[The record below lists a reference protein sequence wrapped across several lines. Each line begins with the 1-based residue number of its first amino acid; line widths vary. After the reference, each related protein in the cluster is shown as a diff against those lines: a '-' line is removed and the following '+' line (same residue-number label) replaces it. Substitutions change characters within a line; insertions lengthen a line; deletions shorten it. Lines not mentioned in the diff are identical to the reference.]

1 MGIKVKRIGN
11 KLYIAAAV
19 AGLLVPMKAM
29 AAQWDM
35 VTLIQQEGEVAV
47 SLDMSDAVEETIT
60 AVSVSLKVETG
71 DSGQAAVDFI
81 FSPELGDAEYGYNY
95 VEESEGT
102 GRLDIYAVTGSG
114 VSLFGEEGLNLGN
127 VKVTPTDTSRVLDVE
142 ISYRD
147 GSFQTANAA
156 YGDKIPVVE
165 HATEPVKVQVGSG
178 AVNDPAPVPTP
189 GEGQEKP
196 NPDTGEGSGG
206 SGNDN
211 RDEGL
216 YDETTR
222 YENDPDSAQNI
233 SSSVI
238 KGDGRP
244 AAPVDL
250 SKGPAAQIAG
260 IAPKPAAPASAAG
273 QIKTGKKVTVI
284 APKDGLSS
292 IFVSKADGASKAE
305 DAFSTNPKA
314 GAAEGFEK
322 ADGTSEEEI
331 RLDQENGG
339 VEGRQKKEGKGRLI
353 LAVCAAVVIVAILGV
368 NLFLFLKRQRPER
381 RRKRPGKPGSKKR
394 RRKKRRLPNH

>member
-11 KLYIAAAV
+11 KLYIAAAI

-47 SLDMSDAVEETIT
+47 SLDMSDALEETIT

-71 DSGQAAVDFI
+71 DEAAVDFI
-81 FSPELGDAEYGYNY
+81 FSPELGNAEYGYNY

-114 VSLFGEEGLNLGN
+114 VSLFGEAGLNLGN
-127 VKVTPTDTSRVLDVE
+127 VKVTPKDTSQVMDVE
-142 ISYRD
+142 VSYRE

-165 HATEPVKVQVGSG
+165 HVTEPVKVQVGSG

-196 NPDTGEGSGG
+196 NPDIGEGSGG
-206 SGNDN
+206 SGSDN

-238 KGDGRP
+238 KGDGSP

-273 QIKTGKKVTVI
+273 QIKTGKKVTVV

-292 IFVSKADGASKAE
+292 IFVSKADGTSKT
-305 DAFSTNPKA
+305 DGTLVTNPKEQTT
-314 GAAEGFEK
+314 EGFKE
-322 ADGTSEEEI
+322 ADGISEEEI

-339 VEGRQKKEGKGRLI
+339 VEGRQKKEGNGRLI
-353 LAVCAAVVIVAILGV
+353 LAVCAAVVIAAILGV
-368 NLFLFLKRQRPER
+368 NLFLFLKRQKPEK
-381 RRKRPGKPGSKKR
+381 RRKRPRKPERKKR